1 MNTTTAAIVSDSIAA
16 SWAADSAAT
25 GVTSSF
31 DEDFDR
37 GDYRRSASNVSSS
50 TTIVTDPDSP
60 VEDLEEDEDEDFLEE
75 DDGDTYEDGGAE
87 IFKCHDDDDDD
98 AAYNNVVRNDND
110 DDIHS
115 TMMWHHVRQDQAG
128 HEIDCEAFSSDSSE
142 EEADDEEEFGDDDDD
157 DDAEEG
163 IELKEDEQ
171 QDEGDLSDSGDDGND
186 EHHDVDD
193 ISIDEDEDDD
203 DYGSSQEYE
212 TDEDSLDDANEC
224 DPTMV
229 DVDDDDD
236 GASSNASSSLIGPRP
251 NHLLGNGASQR
262 QQQHELFLPVETAP
276 TIESLKYEEE
286 DDDDES
292 NSTDDSSSNE
302 DDNDDVDDDDDDDD
316 TQLYPQQ
323 TYIIEQNN
331 RNSGRPRMWDGSYNA
346 VKPPL
351 PSISSS
357 LSRSSSSSL
366 TSKKRH
372 KFKESCSIANAATA
386 TNFSSRHLR
395 RRSGVTFNNS
405 VTVYPIF
412 KTSVYT
418 PTMILALYTQRDE
431 LRVNKLRNKREYA
444 YEDYDWRNVVE
455 EIDMTYS
462 PSTGSSE
469 QLVHPV
475 HATTTTTTK
484 DKTVKSSSNSR
495 SPSPRNVV
503 QTYSSAF
510 GGYING
516 SSMTSSLHGAKRMR
530 MYYP

>member
-16 SWAADSAAT
+16 ASWAA
-25 GVTSSF
+25 

-37 GDYRRSASNVSSS
+37 GGDYRRRASNVGSGTT

-60 VEDLEEDEDEDFLEE
+60 VEDFDSPEEDEDFHEEEDETSNGDGGE
-75 DDGDTYEDGGAE
+75 DDGDTYEDCGAE

-98 AAYNNVVRNDND
+98 AYNKDRNDND
-110 DDIHS
+110 DISHS
-115 TMMWHHVRQDQAG
+115 TMMWHRVRQDQAG

-157 DDAEEG
+157 DDDAEDG
-163 IELKEDEQ
+163 IELEEDEQ
-171 QDEGDLSDSGDDGND
+171 RDEGDLSDSGDDDGTD

-193 ISIDEDEDDD
+193 IIIDEDEDDDD

-229 DVDDDDD
+229 DVDNDDD
-236 GASSNASSSLIGPRP
+236 GAS
-251 NHLLGNGASQR
+251 ASQQ

-302 DDNDDVDDDDDDDD
+302 DDDDDDDDDEDDD
-316 TQLYPQQ
+316 TQLYPQR

-346 VKPPL
+346 GKPPL

-357 LSRSSSSSL
+357 LSRSSSSL

-372 KFKESCSIANAATA
+372 KFKESCSIANTATA
-386 TNFSSRHLR
+386 TSFSSRHRR

-444 YEDYDWRNVVE
+444 YEDYDWRNAVE

-484 DKTVKSSSNSR
+484 DKTVKSSSSNSR

>member
-16 SWAADSAAT
+16 S
-25 GVTSSF
+25 SF
-31 DEDFDR
+31 DEDFNR
-37 GDYRRSASNVSSS
+37 GDYRRSASNVSTT

-60 VEDLEEDEDEDFLEE
+60 VEDFDSPEEDEDILEEEDETSNGDGE

-87 IFKCHDDDDDD
+87 ICKCHDDDDV
-98 AAYNNVVRNDND
+98 AYSNVRNDND
-110 DDIHS
+110 DIIRS
-115 TMMWHHVRQDQAG
+115 TMMWHHVQQDQAG

-157 DDAEEG
+157 DEEG

-171 QDEGDLSDSGDDGND
+171 QDEGDLGDSGDDGTD

-193 ISIDEDEDDD
+193 IIIDEGEDDD

-229 DVDDDDD
+229 DVDNDDD

-251 NHLLGNGASQR
+251 NHLLGNGASQQ

-292 NSTDDSSSNE
+292 NSTNDSSSNE
-302 DDNDDVDDDDDDDD
+302 DDDDNDDDDDDDEDDD
-316 TQLYPQQ
+316 TQLYPQR

-357 LSRSSSSSL
+357 LSRSSSSL

-372 KFKESCSIANAATA
+372 KFKESCSIANTATA
-386 TNFSSRHLR
+386 TSFSSRHRR